1 MTATYILYQSIYDA
15 DGEPQQDGSHRWDC
29 TGLRDAVKDL
39 TTTRTAHVDGVE
51 YIIARYTAWSGT
63 LLITVQN
70 GTEFRTGCREERVLA
85 VIGIN
90 RATAHRLSRLLNAEW
105 GA

>member
-1 MTATYILYQSIYDA
+1 MTATYILYQSIHDA
-15 DGEPQQDGSHRWDC
+15 DGEQIEADRWDC
-29 TGLRDAVKDL
+29 DNLHDAVADL
-39 TTTRTAHVDGVE
+39 SATRTAHCNDVQ
-51 YIIARYTAWSGT
+51 YKLARYTAWNGT

-90 RATAHRLSRLLNAEW
+90 RATARRLSRLLNAEW